1 MRIIILLTVLLSTT
15 TAFSQTYTFAA
26 FPGGYSDLISSTS
39 LNNGQVWDD
48 PNYTVP
54 IGFNFEYFGE
64 SMTSIEISDEGL
76 GGLLIGGDCIV
87 DPTMSYLVAYG
98 ADIIDRGYDGVVSL
112 SNISYK
118 TEGTVG
124 NRICKIEWRNVGF
137 YDGTTDANGN
147 KIDYLN
153 FQLWF
158 YETTNVVEIR
168 FGPKS
173 ITEPLIDFEGET
185 GSFVILADQ
194 IGCNSGDILGH
205 ELILSG
211 TPANPDFYDDV
222 YSLEDTLLFL
232 NGVIPPLTVY
242 RFTPAST
249 ASQNE
254 LSVSNPS
261 FSVVPNPSEDQIT
274 LIQVEGSSSKISN
287 ISIVD
292 MSGKVLLS
300 NLEFNTEIPIDKLQS
315 GMYFIKVAMETGEI
329 YSEKFTKR

>member
-1 MRIIILLTVLLSTT
+1 MKIIILLNLLLL
-15 TAFSQTYTFAA
+15 TASGFSQTYTFSA

-48 PNYTVP
+48 PYYSVP

-64 SMTSIEISDEGL
+64 SLTNIEINDEGL
-76 GGLLIGGDCIV
+76 GGLLTAGDCFA
-87 DPTMSYLVAYG
+87 DPTMSYLIAYG
-98 ADIIDRGYDGVVSL
+98 ADIIDRGYDGPVSL

-124 NRICKIEWRNVGF
+124 MRICKIEWNNVGF
-137 YDGTTDANGN
+137 YDGTNDASGN

-153 FQLWF
+153 FQLWL
-158 YETTNVVEIR
+158 YETSNVIEIR

-185 GSFVILADQ
+185 GSFVILAHD
-194 IGCNSGDILGH
+194 IDCSSGDVLGH
-205 ELILSG
+205 ELVLSG

-222 YSLEDTLLFL
+222 FSFEDTILFL

-254 LSVSNPS
+254 LSSNPS
-261 FSVVPNPSEDQIT
+261 FSVVPNPAKDQIS
-274 LIQVEGSSSKISN
+274 LFQEGDGAIKVTN
-287 ISIVD
+287 VSIVD
-292 MSGKVLLS
+292 MNGKVLVS
-300 NLEFNTEIPIDKLQS
+300 NLDINTQVAIRELQS
-315 GMYFIKVAMETGEI
+315 GMYFVRIVMESGEVH
-329 YSEKFTKR
+329 SEKFSKQ

>member
-1 MRIIILLTVLLSTT
+1 MKIIILLSVLLL
-15 TAFSQTYTFAA
+15 TASGFSQTYTFAA

-48 PNYTVP
+48 PYYSVP

-64 SMTSIEISDEGL
+64 SLTNIEISDEGL
-76 GGLLIGGDCIV
+76 GGLLTAGDCV
-87 DPTMSYLVAYG
+87 ADPTMSYLIAYG
-98 ADIIDRGYDGVVSL
+98 ADIIDRGYDGPVSL

-118 TEGTVG
+118 TEGAVG
-124 NRICKIEWRNVGF
+124 TRICKIEWNNVGF
-137 YDGTTDANGN
+137 YDGTNDASGN

-153 FQLWF
+153 FQLWL
-158 YETTNVVEIR
+158 YETSNVIEIR

-185 GSFVILADQ
+185 GSFVILAHD
-194 IGCNSGDILGH
+194 IDCNSGGILGH

-222 YSLEDTLLFL
+222 FSLEDTILFL

-254 LSVSNPS
+254 LSSTPS
-261 FSVVPNPSEDQIT
+261 FSVVPNPAEDQIS
-274 LIQVEGSSSKISN
+274 LFHEGNGTSKISDV
-287 ISIVD
+287 SILD

-300 NLEFNTEIPIDKLQS
+300 NLNFNAQIPVGELQS
-315 GMYFIKVAMETGEI
+315 GMYFVQIVLKSGEV